1 MEIEFGPFETFSY
14 AIYQEGLAWYCMSI
28 KHVQASQRT
37 QGWSTEEKEKKA
49 SKQKACFPS
58 QHFAIWLG
66 KKNISNQ
73 FSKVIKHAWILFT
86 FKLSVGSCSST
97 NVPEKLCSLVLQLP
111 VESFRTKSLPAM
123 HVHHALKEWT
133 CLLGQWVSL
142 VMVCTDNLHSCRAAF
157 LQTPLFP
164 PSATRQIIFRTD
176 QAKAKWK
183 R

>member
-1 MEIEFGPFETFSY
+1 MY
-14 AIYQEGLAWYCMSI
+14 
-28 KHVQASQRT
+28 KHHREHRGEAQRKKKRKLLNRRHVFLLNT
-37 QGWSTEEKEKKA
+37 LQFDWEKK
-49 SKQKACFPS
+49 KQ
-58 QHFAIWLG
+58 
-66 KKNISNQ
+66 NISNQ

-111 VESFRTKSLPAM
+111 VESSRTKSLPAM
-123 HVHHALKEWT
+123 HMHHALKEWT
-133 CLLGQWVSL
+133 CLLGQWASL

-164 PSATRQIIFRTD
+164 PSATRQMIFRTD